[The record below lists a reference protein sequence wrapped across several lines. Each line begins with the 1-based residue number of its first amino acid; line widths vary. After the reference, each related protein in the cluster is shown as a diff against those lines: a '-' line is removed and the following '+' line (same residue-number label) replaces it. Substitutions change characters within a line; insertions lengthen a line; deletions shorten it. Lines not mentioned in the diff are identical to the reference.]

1 MSEKQNVLH
10 GFRDFIMRGNVVDL
24 AVAVVI
30 GAAFTKVVNA
40 VVEGTINPLVG
51 AFGTQDLEMYSS
63 CLKGPCET
71 VNGEAVGILIRWGS
85 VISAGLTFL
94 LTAAVVYFIMILP
107 MARLKARLDAR
118 KAPQD
123 EAPAAKTELDILT
136 EIRDEL
142 IAQRTAAPLATVAA
156 TDGPQA
162 PATAPDG
169 GPGRTVAP
177 PRSGS

>member
-1 MSEKQNVLH
+1 MSDKQNVLH

-30 GAAFTKVVNA
+30 GAAFTKVVNT
-40 VVEGTINPLVG
+40 VVEGMINPLIG
-51 AFGTQDLEMYSS
+51 AFGTQDLEVYTS

-71 VNGEAVGILIRWGS
+71 VDGETVGILIRWGS

-94 LTAAVVYFIMILP
+94 LTAAVVYFLMILP
-107 MARLKARLDAR
+107 MTRLKARLDAR
-118 KAPQD
+118 KPQ
-123 EAPAAKTELDILT
+123 EESPAAKTELDILT

-142 IAQRTAAPLATVAA
+142 VARRTGAPVPAAAGEGPDAA
-156 TDGPQA
+156 GDASGN
-162 PATAPDG
+162 G
-169 GPGRTVAP
+169 SGRTVAP